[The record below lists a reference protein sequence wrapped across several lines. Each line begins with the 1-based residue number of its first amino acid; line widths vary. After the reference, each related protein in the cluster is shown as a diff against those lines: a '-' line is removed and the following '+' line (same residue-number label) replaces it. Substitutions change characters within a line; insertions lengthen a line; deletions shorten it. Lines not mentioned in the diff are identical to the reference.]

1 MRIQTLLHV
10 GSFLGTQNIRTKGVR
25 KNNNRRI
32 SPILQR
38 NRSQLSTT
46 FKVINP
52 IIPDNR

>member
-10 GSFLGTQNIRTKGVR
+10 GIFLGTQNIRTNGVR

-32 SPILQR
+32 SPIFQR
-38 NRSQLSTT
+38 NRSQLPDK

>member
-10 GSFLGTQNIRTKGVR
+10 GSFLGTQNIMTKGVR

-32 SPILQR
+32 SPIFQR
-38 NRSQLSTT
+38 NRSQLLDK

>member
-32 SPILQR
+32 SPIFQR
-38 NRSQLSTT
+38 NRSQLPIK
-46 FKVINP
+46 FKVVNP